1 MTIVYLNP
9 QMLYVMKW
17 LVWFASFGGDK
28 PMREVGW
35 LGWVRTRCV
44 YQRRKVAWVF
54 TISKPS
60 ISLYYQSKVG
70 TYKVISHH
78 SFIGSSRHG
87 ISPMGTFYQLNLG
100 NHLSFAWRS
109 ILATQSIVWRGHQ
122 WQVRK
127 GHSLNILRDKWLNEP
142 STFKLTS
149 RLVSVLFDAR
159 VSLLTDP
166 YTRAWKAEMITQIFS
181 PSDALTILSIPLSFR
196 LLGDRMTC
204 AYTSKGDFT
213 IRSAYK
219 IALDEVING
228 NLGEALDN
236 QNRNIFWKTL

>member
-1 MTIVYLNP
+1 MTSLVRKFWRGQTNERSR
-9 QMLYVMKW
+9 MAW
-17 LVWFASFGGDK
+17 LSWDKMCLPKEKGGLGFHDLK
-28 PMREVGW
+28 AFNLTLLSKQGW
-35 LGWVRTRCV
+35 HIQTNITPLVHRV
-44 YQRRKVAWVF
+44 FKAWYFPNGDFLSVE
-54 TISKPS
+54 
-60 ISLYYQSKVG
+60 
-70 TYKVISHH
+70 
-78 SFIGSSRHG
+78 
-87 ISPMGTFYQLNLG
+87 LG
-100 NHLSFAWRS
+100 NHLLFAWCS
-109 ILATQSIVWRGHQ
+109 ILATQSIVWKGHQ

-149 RLVSVLFDAR
+149 RLVSVPFDAR

-181 PSDALTILSIPLSFR
+181 LLDALTILSIPLSFW

-228 NLGEALDN
+228 NLGEASDN